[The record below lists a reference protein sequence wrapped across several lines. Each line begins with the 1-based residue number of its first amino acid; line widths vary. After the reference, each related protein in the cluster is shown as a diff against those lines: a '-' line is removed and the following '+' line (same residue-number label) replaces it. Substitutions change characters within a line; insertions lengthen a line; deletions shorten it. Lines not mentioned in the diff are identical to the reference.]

1 MNDMTT
7 TTTGT
12 ALALPEATSLES
24 LLKSDEG
31 PRTLLDQIKNAAR
44 AAAKAHDAATPAG
57 RQALISLSHKA
68 SQSRAEAVRQAKA
81 ITEQW
86 RKDTAAVNAGRKVLE
101 DGLAELRD
109 ELRAP
114 VTEWEAK
121 EAARIDAHRKNLEFL
136 SLGKFSAMDSPKEI
150 RFHVE
155 TLEMYPMGESWEEF
169 EAEAAEKHRVALE
182 QYRLILAAAEK
193 RVADEAELA
202 RLRAEAEERAR
213 RDAEEAAAKEAAE
226 RAERERKEAEA
237 RRIEAEKAE
246 AARREQAERDKA
258 EAAERARVEAQEAAA
273 AAAKEAEERRAREMA
288 QAKEREERAAQAERD
303 RIAEEQRRA
312 AEARAKRE
320 ADEAHRARI
329 KGDIVEALTTMRGAA
344 TPEAIADALM
354 AGRIPHLEV
363 KL

>member
-1 MNDMTT
+1 MNDM

-12 ALALPEATSLES
+12 ALALPEATSLEA

-31 PRTLLDQIKNAAR
+31 PKTLLDQIKEAAR
-44 AAAKAHDAATPAG
+44 AAAKDHDAKTSAG
-57 RQALISLSHKA
+57 RRALISLANKA
-68 SQSRAEAVRQAKA
+68 SQSRAEATRQAKA

-109 ELRAP
+109 EIRAP
-114 VTEWEAK
+114 VTAWEAAEEK
-121 EAARIDAHRKNLEFL
+121 RKAAHVEAMAVFDCGA
-136 SLGKFSAMDSPKEI
+136 SSAMDAPEDI
-150 RFHVE
+150 RAALAAVE
-155 TLEMYPMGESWEEF
+155 AAPLGECWEEF
-169 EAEAAEKHRVALE
+169 EEEAAEKRRIALDWHRNN
-182 QYRLILAAAEK
+182 LAVAEK

-202 RLRAEAEERAR
+202 RLRAEAAERER
-213 RDAEEAAAKEAAE
+213 KEAEEAERKAAAE
-226 RAERERKEAEA
+226 RAERERKEAEE

-258 EAAERARVEAQEAAA
+258 EAAERARVEAEER
-273 AAAKEAEERRAREMA
+273 AKAETKAAEERHQRELA
-288 QAKEREERAAQAERD
+288 EAKAREERAAQAERD
-303 RIAEEQRRA
+303 RIEAERKRA

-329 KGDIVEALTTMRGAA
+329 KADIVEALTTMRGAA

-354 AGRIPHLEV
+354 AGRIPHVQVTL
-363 KL
+363 

>member
-31 PRTLLDQIKNAAR
+31 PRTLLDQIKAAAR

-57 RQALISLSHKA
+57 RQALITLSHKA

-109 ELRAP
+109 EIRAP
-114 VTEWEAK
+114 VTAWEEA
-121 EAARIDAHRKNLEFL
+121 EAARKAK
-136 SLGKFSAMDSPKEI
+136 
-150 RFHVE
+150 HVE
-155 TLEMYPMGESWEEF
+155 AMKVFDTSVASSMDAPEVIRAALAAVEAAPVGECWEEF
-169 EAEAAEKHRVALE
+169 EEEAAEKRRVALE

-273 AAAKEAEERRAREMA
+273 AAAKEAEERHAREMA

-354 AGRIPHLEV
+354 AGRIPHVEV